1 MGTILFS
8 DIVFG
13 PIKSRRLGSSLGV
26 NLLPRHGKWCNF
38 DCLYCECG
46 FNKDGLLDKEL
57 PGKDLVLDA
66 LKAKITE
73 LAKDDTVVNSI
84 TFSGNGEPTMHPDFP
99 EILEGTL
106 LLRNKFMPS
115 AKVSVL
121 TNGSR
126 LANQTVAKAL
136 FKADNPIIKI
146 DSANEETISLL
157 NRPGFKY
164 SLPETVD
171 LLNNFRHRFVLQTM
185 FLRGEFQG
193 NKIDNT
199 TENEINLWQKLVL
212 QIQPRE
218 IMIYTI
224 DRETPAGNLEKVT
237 IDEMEKIAA
246 PLSATGYKITI
257 SG

>member
-46 FNKDGLLDKEL
+46 FNKDGKQDKEI
-57 PGKDLVLDA
+57 PGKEMVLNALREKIAELV
-66 LKAKITE
+66 
-73 LAKDDTVVNSI
+73 KDNTAVDSI

-106 LLRNKFMPS
+106 LLRNNLIPS

-121 TNGSR
+121 TNGSI
-126 LANQTVAKAL
+126 LGNEAVANAL
-136 FKADNPIIKI
+136 LKADNPIIKI

-157 NRPGFKY
+157 NRPNFKY
-164 SLPETVD
+164 SLSETVD
-171 LLNNFRHRFVLQTM
+171 LLKKFRHRFVLQTM

-193 NKIDNT
+193 KKIDNT
-199 TENEINLWQKLVL
+199 TETEVALWQRLVL
-212 QIQPRE
+212 QIHPRE

-224 DRETPAGNLEKVT
+224 DRETPASNLEKITV
-237 IDEMEKIAA
+237 DEMKKISA
-246 PLSATGYKITI
+246 PLLATGYKITI